1 MAETPAP
8 RRHQRTSPVRRAG
21 GVVLLLL
28 DRYLVQVS
36 AGLVVGIWL
45 LSDLTG
51 LHLSEGTKASL
62 SAFVAY
68 SLVKSRAD
76 ARWRALEIEREEM
89 RSLISHLDSAQTGTA
104 EATQVRREL
113 VQLARRAAAMED
125 SEQ

>member
-1 MAETPAP
+1 M
-8 RRHQRTSPVRRAG
+8 
-21 GVVLLLL
+21 
-28 DRYLVQVS
+28 S

-51 LHLSEGTKASL
+51 FHLSEGTKASL

-104 EATQVRREL
+104 EATQVRRDL
-113 VQLARRAAAMED
+113 VALARRASMED